1 MVNTALALLYTAVR
15 EDMREAQRA
24 DTTKPR
30 TPAGEG
36 HRLGLQLPGRPR
48 RCPKPAEE
56 HSHTLNLKR
65 KEPLVRGLLPP
76 GLGFTICGV
85 RVILNNTKAL
95 TRMMVLLRRQ
105 GGEQERV
112 VRPRET

>member
-30 TPAGEG
+30 TPTGEG

-56 HSHTLNLKR
+56 HSHTLNL
-65 KEPLVRGLLPP
+65 
-76 GLGFTICGV
+76 
-85 RVILNNTKAL
+85 A
-95 TRMMVLLRRQ
+95 Q
-105 GGEQERV
+105 GGSPAKMGPCMKPALAR
-112 VRPRET
+112 

>member
-1 MVNTALALLYTAVR
+1 MNACLHTLMVAEKDKNTKSPTR
-15 EDMREAQRA
+15 AQRFIV
-24 DTTKPR
+24 TKP
-30 TPAGEG
+30 
-36 HRLGLQLPGRPR
+36 Q
-48 RCPKPAEE
+48 
-56 HSHTLNLKR
+56 KR

-112 VRPRET
+112 VGPRET